1 MAFSG
6 KKFNYDFTLLIV
18 IAILVVIGIGM
29 IYSASS
35 FKAQSKYNDSH
46 YFLKNQIKRVL
57 LGLALMLLAMKIDY
71 HFIVKVAPYILGI
84 AFVLL
89 IYVLVNPTESLL
101 KGSRRWIEIKG
112 VMFQP
117 SEFAKY
123 ALVFFLAG
131 LLSRKEDVLDDFV
144 NGLLPALLVIGLM
157 VVPVMVEP
165 NMGTTVIMLL
175 IAATMLFVAGARPRH
190 LIILALSTITV
201 IMLFV
206 KNIQYQK
213 VRFLMFLDTLRG
225 LRKPPWQVSQ
235 SMISLGNGGLFGVGL
250 GSSKQKLHFLP
261 QPFTDFIYSIV
272 GEELGFIGAA
282 FIALLFFILLFRGIR
297 IALNAPDRTGIFLA
311 IGITFSISYYFL
323 INAGVATNL
332 LPITGIPMPF
342 ISYGGSSLAMNM
354 FAVGVLLNISSQR
367 TGFDKM
373 RGKPRRV
380 RRRR

>member
-1 MAFSG
+1 MEFIY
-6 KKFNYDFTLLIV
+6 KKFKYDFTLLIV

-71 HFIVKVAPYILGI
+71 HLIMKAAPYILGL
-84 AFVLL
+84 AFILL
-89 IYVLVNPTESLL
+89 IYVLINPTESLL

-112 VMFQP
+112 IMFQP
-117 SEFAKY
+117 SELAKF

-131 LLSRKEDVLDDFV
+131 FLSRKEDVLDDFAD
-144 NGLLPALLVIGLM
+144 GLLPALLVIGLM
-157 VVPVMVEP
+157 IVPVMIEP
-165 NMGTTVIMLL
+165 NMGTTIILLL
-175 IAATMLFVAGARPRH
+175 IAATMLFIAGAKPRH
-190 LIILALSTITV
+190 LAILALSTMAV
-201 IMLFV
+201 IILFV

-213 VRFLMFLDTLRG
+213 LRFLMFLDTLRG
-225 LRKPPWQVSQ
+225 IRKPAWQVSQ

-250 GSSKQKLHFLP
+250 GNSKQKLHFLP

-272 GEELGFIGAA
+272 GEELGFIGAVL
-282 FIALLFFILLFRGIR
+282 IATLFFILLFRGIR
-297 IALNAPDRTGIFLA
+297 ITIKAPDRVGLFLA
-311 IGITFSISYYFL
+311 IGITFSITYYFL

-354 FAVGVLLNISSQR
+354 FAVGILLNISSQGAGLKQ
-367 TGFDKM
+367 T
-373 RGKPRRV
+373 RRNI
-380 RRRR
+380 RRSRKRR